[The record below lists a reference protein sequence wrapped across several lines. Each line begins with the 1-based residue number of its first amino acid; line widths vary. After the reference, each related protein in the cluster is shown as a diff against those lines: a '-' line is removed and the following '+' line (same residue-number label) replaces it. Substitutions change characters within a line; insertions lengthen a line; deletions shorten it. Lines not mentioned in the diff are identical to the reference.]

1 MSKCREAFVALYKVP
16 ESQADFDYEPINPL
30 HSVWKAWQAA
40 WNARPSEELA
50 AEREKVKELENRCFL
65 VEAVVAGDGALLT
78 WLQNDLAA
86 AQATIAQM
94 RGALTLMRKEAENY
108 GQAWARAYVK
118 EYRELIPGAAKEQF
132 DLLAIM
138 QGKLDTVAR
147 SISPSN
153 QDALHEALAS
163 ECERLA
169 GVVTNSRHLLREEA
183 AAHRARKEAK

>member
-50 AEREKVKELENRCFL
+50 AEREKVAHLEQML
-65 VEAVVAGDGALLT
+65 AGYASYHSIEA
-78 WLQNDLAA
+78 QLAA
-86 AQATIAQM
+86 AQTTIAQM
-94 RGALTLMRKEAENY
+94 REALTLMRKEAENY

-153 QDALHEALAS
+153 QDALHEALAR

-169 GVVTNSRHLLREEA
+169 VGLDHDDTMNVFNWLVAEA